1 MPFIVYAKVG
11 DSFQQVGGECPAGFI
26 QMKGLRPDG
35 DYIAEDNGEWI
46 PKPPPSQEELISL
59 AQDEKDKKLAN
70 AHGKISFW
78 QAELQLGIISDSDK
92 AELIRWMN
100 YIKALNVVDVSTA
113 PDIDWP
119 MSPDEEGSQCDD
131 ENRVNNGVNSSIT
144 PPAKADD
151 V

>member
-1 MPFIVYAKVG
+1 MQFIVYAKVG
-11 DSFQQVGGECPAGFI
+11 DSFQQVGGGCPAGFI
-26 QMKGLRPDG
+26 QMNGLRPDG
-35 DYIAEDNGEWI
+35 DYIAAEGGEWV
-46 PKPPPSQEELISL
+46 PAPPPSQEELIAL
-59 AQDEKDKKLAN
+59 AQAEKNKKLDY
-70 AHGKISFW
+70 AHGKTSFW
-78 QAELQLGIISDSDK
+78 IAELQLGIISDSDK

-100 YIKALNVVDVSTA
+100 YIKALNVIDVSAA

-119 MSPDEEGSQCDD
+119 TSPDEDGSQSDD